1 MKNTGSDVPGE
12 LDAASQSPGNAG
24 GLRVVVMGVSGCG
37 KSEIGHRLAA
47 RLGVDYLEGDAF
59 HPASN
64 VAKMSAGIPL
74 DDDDRSGWL
83 GVLADQVAAA
93 CGDDRGLVL
102 SCSSLKRRYRD
113 LLRAGDP
120 ELLFI
125 HLHGERDTIAAR
137 MQSRPGHFMP
147 PALLDSQLR
156 DLEPLQPDE
165 HGFQV
170 DIRHSP
176 DDLIAQIMQRCN
188 EVKKAS

>member
-1 MKNTGSDVPGE
+1 
-12 LDAASQSPGNAG
+12 
-24 GLRVVVMGVSGCG
+24 MGVSGCG
-37 KSEIGHRLAA
+37 KSEIGHRLAT

-83 GVLADQVAAA
+83 DVLAGQVAAA
-93 CGDDRGLVL
+93 SGNGQGLVL

-120 ELLFI
+120 QLLFI
-125 HLHGERDTIAAR
+125 HLHGERETIAAR

-165 HGFQV
+165 QGFQA

-176 DDLIAQIMQRCN
+176 DELIAQIVQRCD
-188 EVKKAS
+188 EFKKAS